1 MYGSDWPVCLLAAPY
16 PSVFGALNELLAG
29 LSVAE
34 RAKIFGGTAE
44 KFYGLK

>member
-1 MYGSDWPVCLLAAPY
+1 
-16 PSVFGALNELLAG
+16 VFGALNELLAA
-29 LSVAE
+29 LSAAD